1 MPNISTVRLR
11 SRSLRPRFPIDGGSH
26 GTVLDEGASSV
37 ARSPQI
43 SSLVRSASSATSNAS
58 ATNSVTADT
67 SVLPT
72 VPSSDHPS
80 TSAASSQSD
89 NERNQPS
96 AVIAQIEEIFEA
108 VIVAVEQGTQLS
120 LPLRRSRG
128 SSSTSSNQV
137 SFPGRTAHESR
148 IFAAVIRILEIA
160 HEALLTGK
168 LVTKRNIFYQDKQL
182 FRDQRTVDALVDD
195 IALTLG
201 VGRHALNIAAAGK
214 GLVAGPISLT
224 LDDDGSIL
232 PCDDATLIPTPDRL
246 RHVEWSRAQWILVI
260 EKEGK
265 GYPDLCTRRF
275 LFSLHQSR
283 PYIPVYGLVDYDP
296 YGIRILRNYQRGSA
310 NLQHE
315 RDCTVSTIH
324 WLGIR
329 LADVRS
335 YHVGIQEDIAG
346 STSQTQ
352 ASTHTHSSQGQ
363 DSQISDTLPS
373 QPSSRTRSAVSR
385 QSAFEANTA
394 SLSNRDRK
402 VALETLRSLPANEN
416 DEDGHYLGELQVMLM
431 LNVKA
436 EIQAVDNLGD
446 ITTWLDSKLCME

>member
-11 SRSLRPRFPIDGGSH
+11 SRSLRPRSPIDESLGESH

-37 ARSPQI
+37 ARPPQI
-43 SSLVRSASSATSNAS
+43 SSLVRSASSTTSNAS

-80 TSAASSQSD
+80 ASAASSQSD

-120 LPLRRSRG
+120 LPL
-128 SSSTSSNQV
+128 
-137 SFPGRTAHESR
+137 P
-148 IFAAVIRILEIA
+148 AVIRILEIA

-182 FRDQRTVDALVDD
+182 FRDQRTVDALVDN

-329 LADVRS
+329 LADIRS
-335 YHVGIQEDIAG
+335 YHVGIQEDIAD

-352 ASTHTHSSQGQ
+352 ASTHPHSSQGQ
-363 DSQISDTLPS
+363 DSQIPDTLPS